1 MGSYLV
7 RLEITTTVLI
17 AVDGCKR
24 KEASAKAKALLAS
37 DKYKDI
43 EINWV
48 NNPGGE
54 IPVHLVGRP
63 QCTEIIEQQLKEVE

>member
-1 MGSYLV
+1 
-7 RLEITTTVLI
+7 
-17 AVDGCKR
+17 
-24 KEASAKAKALLAS
+24 LLAS